1 MGNVSQGNELP
12 PPAED
17 RLVLVEAPPTASTG
31 DVGPVEVEVEV
42 EVVAFMVDVGA
53 SNSCR

>member
-42 EVVAFMVDVGA
+42 VAFMVDVLA
-53 SNSCR
+53 SRS